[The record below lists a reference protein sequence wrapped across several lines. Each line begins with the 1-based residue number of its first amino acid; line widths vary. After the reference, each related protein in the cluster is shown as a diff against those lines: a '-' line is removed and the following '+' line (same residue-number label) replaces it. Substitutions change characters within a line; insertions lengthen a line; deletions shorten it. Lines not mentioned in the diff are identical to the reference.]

1 MIVIT
6 DPNRLQIA
14 SNKIKKKYICQK
26 SKGILK
32 KANKKAADWL
42 RGAEYVDTD
51 DLETIDRN
59 NNTNVNDLKDTT
71 TNNIDNVNLRKTSGA
86 QIAAKQ
92 LLKNTE
98 I

>member
-1 MIVIT
+1 M
-6 DPNRLQIA
+6 PR
-14 SNKIKKKYICQK
+14 IKRNI
-26 SKGILK
+26 K
-32 KANKKAADWL
+32 KANKKAADCL
-42 RGAEYVDTD
+42 RGAEYIDTD
-51 DLETIDRN
+51 DLDTIDHN
-59 NNTNVNDLKDTT
+59 NNTNVNDFKDTI